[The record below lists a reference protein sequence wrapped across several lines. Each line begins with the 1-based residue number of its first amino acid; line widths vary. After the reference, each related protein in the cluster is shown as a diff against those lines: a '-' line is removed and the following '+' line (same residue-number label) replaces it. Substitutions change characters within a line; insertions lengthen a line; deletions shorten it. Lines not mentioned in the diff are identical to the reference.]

1 MEWAGIF
8 ATDSRSF
15 TTNAK
20 FKFLLLSQKV
30 ALKTAKD
37 YFFLHNGLIFSSLPW
52 FQIVKTDLKK
62 RKKIFF

>member
-15 TTNAK
+15 TTEAK
-20 FKFLLLSQKV
+20 FKFLVL

-37 YFFLHNGLIFSSLPW
+37 YFFFHNGLICSFLPLL
-52 FQIVKTDLKK
+52 QIVKTDFE
-62 RKKIFF
+62 KKIF